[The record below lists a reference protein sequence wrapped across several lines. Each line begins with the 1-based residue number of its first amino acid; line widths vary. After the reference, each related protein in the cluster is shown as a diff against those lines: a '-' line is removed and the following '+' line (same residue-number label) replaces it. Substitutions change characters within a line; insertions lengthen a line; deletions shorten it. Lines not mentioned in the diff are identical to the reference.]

1 MSVRLAY
8 LERSL
13 RGGLVRGVR
22 VFGVKAEQR
31 WPGSDAATDVDTPEG
46 AEAWIARG
54 AAWLGEQLAGTRSAG
69 RLEMLCLDA
78 DGATC
83 GWLAARGADPS
94 ALAALARLG
103 PASLAEGPEE
113 GEGAAVGSLAF
124 FAGDARDST
133 VQALAPA
140 HEPPSEA
147 TGPAGPG
154 LLARRGAKGA
164 GAEPAGRVGVMAG
177 CDVSARV
184 FVDALDEQGVSVSR
198 VTTIWHVLAQA
209 WDPASP
215 LASRRVEGERVVAQS
230 DEACA
235 VVMVEAPGTDE
246 QRVPRLVWCWSR
258 RGEPI
263 AAGTLRL
270 AMARDQG
277 ESGLDLGRSQAARL
291 AAEWLAWS
299 LQLGAAPR
307 RVICVV
313 PEDLGGPGQASEF
326 GRALAGAF
334 PGAAVDA
341 AAHPDPLGAT
351 FERLAAAL
359 EGTPD
364 GAVAQMGSL
373 AELSARPGHA
383 HRTMYA
389 WVALMVIVASA
400 VMGVVAWQVRRTALD
415 TRSAAAV
422 WRAQGFEAVKRALPN
437 EFDEKVGAVRGQSPL
452 LYLEGEIR
460 KRERDLVPPTSVEP
474 ARAILDEIEAIS
486 LVVGTEDFTLDELTV
501 DSGLPAVRLV
511 VQTKELTTAERVVDS
526 LHRIAGSHVD
536 HWGEPTYVEIP
547 DPKGG
552 KRYKAT
558 LLAYWPSASGGGT

>member
-8 LERSL
+8 LERAL

-22 VFGVKAEQR
+22 LFGVASGQR
-31 WPGSDAATDVDTPEG
+31 WPGPDAAPSMDSPEDG
-46 AEAWIARG
+46 EAWIIRG
-54 AAWLGEQLAGTRSAG
+54 ATWLGEQLAGTRSAG

-103 PASLAEGPEE
+103 STTL
-113 GEGAAVGSLAF
+113 GEGSDEGDGPQGSPLAF

-133 VQALAPA
+133 VQSLAD
-140 HEPPSEA
+140 A
-147 TGPAGPG
+147 TESSPAGGNAAGPPV
-154 LLARRGAKGA
+154 RSRGAA
-164 GAEPAGRVGVMAG
+164 TLEPQASARVGVVAG

-184 FVDALDEQGVSVSR
+184 FVDALDAQGVSVSR

-215 LASRRVEGERVVAQS
+215 LAPRHASSEREAVRS
-230 DEACA
+230 DEPCA
-235 VVMVEAPGTDE
+235 VVLVEGAGGGE
-246 QRVPRLVWCWSR
+246 SASPRLVWCWAR
-258 RGEPI
+258 QGEPI
-263 AAGTLRL
+263 AAGSLRL
-270 AMARDQG
+270 AVAREEG
-277 ESGLDLGRSQAARL
+277 EAGLDLGGAQASRL

-299 LQLGAAPR
+299 LQLGVAPR
-307 RVICVV
+307 RVICIV
-313 PEDLGGPGQASEF
+313 PEDLGRS
-326 GRALAGAF
+326 GRASAFGNVLAGAF

-341 AAHPDPLGAT
+341 AASPDPVGAT
-351 FERLAAAL
+351 FERLASAL

-364 GAVAQMGSL
+364 GAVERLGTL
-373 AELSARPGHA
+373 GELTSRPGRA
-383 HRTMYA
+383 HRTMFA

-422 WRAQGFEAVKRALPN
+422 WKAKGLDAVKHALGS
-437 EFDEKVGAVRGQSPL
+437 EFDEKTGTVRSQNPL
-452 LYLEGEIR
+452 LFMEGEIR
-460 KRERDLVPPTSVEP
+460 KRERDLMPPTSIEP
-474 ARAILDEIEAIS
+474 ARAILEEIEAIS
-486 LVVGTEDFTLDELTV
+486 LVVGTEEFTLDELTV
-501 DSGLPAVRLV
+501 DSSLPAVRLV
-511 VQTKELTTAERVVDS
+511 VQTKELSTAERIVPS
-526 LHRIAGSHVD
+526 LQRIAGSR
-536 HWGEPTYVEIP
+536 VERWEFNPAEVP

-558 LLAYWPSASGGGT
+558 IIGSWPSAGGGGS

>member
-8 LERSL
+8 LERAL

-22 VFGVKAEQR
+22 VFGVASEQR
-31 WPGSDAATDVDTPEG
+31 WPGPDAAPPMESPEDG
-46 AEAWIARG
+46 EAWIGRG

-103 PASLAEGPEE
+103 PTTLGEGPEE
-113 GEGAAVGSLAF
+113 GDGAPGSPLAF

-133 VQALAPA
+133 VQALAGA
-140 HEPPSEA
+140 TQSPPSGGNA
-147 TGPAGPG
+147 AAS
-154 LLARRGAKGA
+154 LSKNRGTSTL
-164 GAEPAGRVGVMAG
+164 EPQASARVGVVAG

-184 FVDALDEQGVSVSR
+184 FVDALDGQGVSVSR
-198 VTTIWHVLAQA
+198 VTTIWHALAQA
-209 WDPASP
+209 WDPSSP
-215 LASRRVEGERVVAQS
+215 LAPHQVSDGRVAAQS

-235 VVMVEAPGTDE
+235 IVLVEGAGVGE
-246 QRVPRLVWCWSR
+246 SASPRLVWCWAR
-258 RGEPI
+258 QGEPI
-263 AAGTLRL
+263 AAGSLRL
-270 AMARDQG
+270 ALSREEGDAG
-277 ESGLDLGRSQAARL
+277 VDLGAAQASRL

-299 LQLGAAPR
+299 LQLGVAPR
-307 RVICVV
+307 RVICIV
-313 PEDLGGPGQASEF
+313 PEDLGRSGRASAF
-326 GRALAGAF
+326 GSALAGAF

-341 AAHPDPLGAT
+341 AASPDPVGAT
-351 FERLAAAL
+351 FERLASAL

-364 GAVAQMGSL
+364 GAVERLGSL
-373 AELSARPGHA
+373 GELTSRPGRA

-389 WVALMVIVASA
+389 WVALLVIVASA

-415 TRSAAAV
+415 TRSAAETWKA
-422 WRAQGFEAVKRALPN
+422 RGFQAVKRVLGG
-437 EFDEKVGAVRGQSPL
+437 EFDEKFGAVRGQNPL
-452 LYLEGEIR
+452 LFMEGEIR
-460 KRERDLVPPTSVEP
+460 KRERDLVPPTSIEP
-474 ARAILDEIEAIS
+474 ARAILEEIEAIS

-511 VQTKELTTAERVVDS
+511 VQTKELPTAERIVPA
-526 LHRIAGSHVD
+526 LQRIAGSRVERWD
-536 HWGEPTYVEIP
+536 FNPTDVP

-558 LLAYWPSASGGGT
+558 IIGSWPSVNGGGN